1 MTRLQP
7 GYGKLWTKHL
17 GNGYSRT
24 WRPTGFGQQKGKLED
39 DLWSRHRNGRLWAIP
54 QLFVV
59 PGRKASVEG
68 TWVSGICADV
78 PVGPWGA
85 IVGWP
90 LGSLVEGHKPGSC
103 FSSDITKDQ
112 GRNGSLCQTLKILKE
127 VNCKGSFS
135 QTVWEGQA
143 QSHEPARRWRLD
155 DGHTWDGAGKGFPQ

>member
-7 GYGKLWTKHL
+7 GCGKSWTKHL

-68 TWVSGICADV
+68 TWVSGACADV

-112 GRNGSLCQTLKILKE
+112 GRNGSLCQALKIDHGLDVPAVSNYHK
-127 VNCKGSFS
+127 NFKCFPFLYFSYCKPINSSWTSTG
-135 QTVWEGQA
+135 
-143 QSHEPARRWRLD
+143 P
-155 DGHTWDGAGKGFPQ
+155 